1 MSEHDGDDLG
11 NFRYYT
17 HIMLIGQRTENV
29 VYASSDVGLSPKRRI
44 YLIHSPNQKKASDV
58 PKPLPLKKYAQE
70 TKKKIEAGNPA
81 TTVILKELGKNGA
94 FNEET
99 ISIIKNIVDEEKRME
114 DWISPKQIC
123 INITGGTNMMAACA
137 SLAAMF
143 NNTQAYYV
151 KDRNFAQNREL
162 RTLIS
167 KIGLA
172 ALQNKN
178 ELTEEEKEILYQ
190 IKNNTF
196 HWDKPE
202 ETATADQGSNTITN
216 YTINESIKNSIWSVG
231 QNISEMIEH
240 KKLKSMFPEIP
251 PTTLTNRLKDLEQRG
266 MIIITRGIPTIT
278 NPQRRNRYF
287 YREYVISGT
296 TFTKSLIQL
305 TERGRSEINT
315 YDSEEYKSFLAS
327 NNET

>member
-29 VYASSDVGLSPKRRI
+29 VYASSDVELSPKRRI

-70 TKKKIEAGNPA
+70 TKKKIEAGHPE
-81 TTVILKELGKNGA
+81 TTVILKELSKNGA

-99 ISIIKNIVDEEKRME
+99 ISIIKNIVDAEKRMG
-114 DWISPKQIC
+114 DWISEKQIC

-151 KDRNFAQNREL
+151 KDRNFAQNAEE

-172 ALQNKN
+172 ELENKN
-178 ELTEEEKEILYQ
+178 DLTEEEKEILYQ

-202 ETATADQGSNTITN
+202 ETATADQGSNIITK
-216 YTINESIKNSIWSVG
+216 YTISESIKNSIWSVE
-231 QNISEMIEH
+231 QNMPEMIEH
-240 KKLKSMFPEIP
+240 KKLKSMFAEIP
-251 PTTLTNRLKDLEQRG
+251 A
-266 MIIITRGIPTIT
+266 
-278 NPQRRNRYF
+278 
-287 YREYVISGT
+287 T
-296 TFTKSLIQL
+296 TFTSKLKAL
-305 TERGRSEINT
+305 
-315 YDSEEYKSFLAS
+315 
-327 NNET
+327 

>member
-1 MSEHDGDDLG
+1 MGDNDGDDVED
-11 NFRYYT
+11 FEYYT
-17 HIMLIGQRTENV
+17 HIMLIGQTVENV
-29 VYASSDVGLSPKRRI
+29 MFAASDRALSQKRRI

-137 SLAAMF
+137 ALAAMF
-143 NNTQAYYV
+143 NKTQAYYV
-151 KDRNFAQNREL
+151 KNKNFNPEL
-162 RTLIS
+162 TTFIS

-172 ALQNKN
+172 KLENN
-178 ELTEEEKEILYQ
+178 TELTKEEKEILYQ

-196 HWDKPE
+196 HWDKPD
-202 ETATADQGSNTITN
+202 ETATTDQGSGTITN
-216 YTINESIKNSIWSVG
+216 YTISESIKNSIWSVE
-231 QNISEMIEH
+231 QDMPETIEH
-240 KKLKSMFPEIP
+240 NKLKEMFADIP
-251 PTTLTNRLKDLEQRG
+251 ATTFTSKLKDLQKRG
-266 MIIITRGIPTIT
+266 MIIITKGIPTIS
-278 NPQRRNRYF
+278 NPQRRNKYF

-296 TFTKSLIQL
+296 TFPKSLINL

-315 YDSEEYKSFLAS
+315 YK
-327 NNET
+327 T